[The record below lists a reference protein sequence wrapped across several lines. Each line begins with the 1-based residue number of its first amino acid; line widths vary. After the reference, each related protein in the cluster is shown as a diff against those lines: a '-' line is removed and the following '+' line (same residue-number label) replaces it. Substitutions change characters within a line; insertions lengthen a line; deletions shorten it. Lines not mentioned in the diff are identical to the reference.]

1 MSEILEK
8 IKRYSKPLKDKLSFE
23 AEKEEVN
30 NIESLLNKFKEEAL
44 KIDSKVIICN
54 KPDEAVMEI
63 KNIVSKHDSA
73 VFNNAIDENIFNN
86 VKSEF
91 NDKKIILAKDI
102 ESNFKFE
109 LSNIS
114 VSISIPEFL
123 IAETGTAVIR
133 SSVNEPRLL
142 SVLTEKSII
151 LAKKEQVLP
160 SMSSF
165 LKILKEKKEV
175 INLTSAYVFITGPSR
190 TADIEKNLVIGV
202 HGPSELYYIIY

>member
-1 MSEILEK
+1 MFDSALFIDLYKRLSVPCFEYLDEIRKRVIVDEKEKIILEILQTSF
-8 IKRYSKPLKDKLSFE
+8 KRYHVLSSGESLIFSKLSV
-23 AEKEEVN
+23 EE
-30 NIESLLNKFKEEAL
+30 L
-44 KIDSKVIICN
+44 K
-54 KPDEAVMEI
+54 
-63 KNIVSKHDSA
+63 
-73 VFNNAIDENIFNN
+73 
-86 VKSEF
+86 
-91 NDKKIILAKDI
+91 DKKIILAKDI

-109 LSNIS
+109 LSNINVS
-114 VSISIPEFL
+114 VTIPEFL

-202 HGPSELYYIIY
+202 HGPAELYYIIY